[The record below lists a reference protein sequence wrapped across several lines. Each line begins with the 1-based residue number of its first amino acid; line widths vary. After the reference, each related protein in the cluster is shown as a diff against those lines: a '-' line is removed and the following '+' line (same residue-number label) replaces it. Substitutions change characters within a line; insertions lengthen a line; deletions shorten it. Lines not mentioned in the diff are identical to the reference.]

1 MTKDSLRGLSYP
13 AGKMG
18 ILSTL
23 SREYMHARS
32 SVLGWIE
39 DTGSVSVSGCY
50 IIEVCVLI
58 CFSCVRLFA
67 SLWTV
72 ARQAPLSMA
81 FSRQEYWNGL
91 LSPPPGDLP
100 NRGIEL
106 ASLCVSC
113 IDPPGKPIY

>member
-1 MTKDSLRGLSYP
+1 M
-13 AGKMG
+13 
-18 ILSTL
+18 
-23 SREYMHARS
+23 
-32 SVLGWIE
+32 LGWIE